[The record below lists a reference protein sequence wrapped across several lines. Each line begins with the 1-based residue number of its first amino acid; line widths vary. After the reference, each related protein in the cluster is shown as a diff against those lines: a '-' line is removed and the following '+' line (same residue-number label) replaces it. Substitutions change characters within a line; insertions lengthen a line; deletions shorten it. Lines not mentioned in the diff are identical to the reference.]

1 VPHRAHDQQ
10 RGLVHFLVDLTHLLE
25 GETVWPLNCTNT
37 DVDKFDKFD
46 KFSLRELSFELFSFP
61 SRRTTSTVL
70 TKKLEDSATRSCT
83 RSRQNRGACAGSSS
97 AHQTAASSTSYAI
110 ETESEL
116 RASRRLI
123 PCGHP

>member
-37 DVDKFDKFD
+37 DVDKFDKF
-46 KFSLRELSFELFSFP
+46 SLRELSFELFSFP

-70 TKKLEDSATRSCT
+70 TKKLEDSATRSCA

-116 RASRRLI
+116 VRLA
-123 PCGHP
+123 G